1 MNTIFKSYILI
12 LLLMLICSIPIY
24 AEDFNPRIAL
34 LKSAIL
40 PGWGEISLGDKTGY
54 IFMATEFIFWSSKIY
69 FNEEEKLKEKEAYNY
84 ALKYAHID
92 PHNNYNE
99 TYYYNISR
107 FISSGFEPG
116 GYNAYVVQQA
126 ENIEDPI
133 LKQEYI
139 QNNIYSDE
147 YYWNWDNK
155 DKMHEYGIKR
165 KDASH
170 FVDYAKTIGGAIIA
184 NHVFSAINS
193 LRVSSKLKKM
203 NLSIY
208 FDRNMNPNLICSY
221 KF

>member
-1 MNTIFKSYILI
+1 
-12 LLLMLICSIPIY
+12 MLICSIPIY

-54 IFMATEFIFWSSKIY
+54 IFLTTEFIFWSSKIY

-92 PHNNYNE
+92 PHNNYDE

-107 FISSGFEPG
+107 FTSSGFEPG

-155 DKMHEYGIKR
+155 DKMHEYGVKR

-170 FVDYAKTIGGAIIA
+170 FADYAKTIGGAIIA
-184 NHVFSAINS
+184 NHIFSAINS